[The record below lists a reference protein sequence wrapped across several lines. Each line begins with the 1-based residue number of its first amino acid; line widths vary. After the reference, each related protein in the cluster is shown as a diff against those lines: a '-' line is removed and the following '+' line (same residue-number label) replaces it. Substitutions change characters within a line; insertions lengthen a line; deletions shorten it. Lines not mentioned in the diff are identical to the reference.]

1 MEQSVLEENVIND
14 EVVASDIQAI
24 SSEKATD
31 QPLVQEL
38 TTDGEP
44 LSSENELLV
53 NTGNSE
59 LPADLNQADDGAAGV
74 QEEIPAE

>member
-1 MEQSVLEENVIND
+1 VEQSVLEENVIND

>member
-1 MEQSVLEENVIND
+1 MTKLSPPIYRQF
-14 EVVASDIQAI
+14 
-24 SSEKATD
+24 
-31 QPLVQEL
+31 L
-38 TTDGEP
+38 TTDDEP

-59 LPADLNQADDGAAGV
+59 FPADLNQADDGAAGV